1 MVAEVMKMREEEKKL
16 TSQKKGKKSFF
27 KKRWVYP
34 AIYLASAAL
43 IISAIFWYQSSGNQT
58 AKNEFGMQGD
68 KQGKNGYKN
77 PAVEV
82 GKSVENFKWP
92 VKNTEQAQIDKE
104 FYDEKASEDKQ
115 EAAMIVYGT
124 TYQPNRGIDI
134 TMKDAKDFE
143 VVAALSGTVSKVEDD
158 SVLGNVIEIQHED
171 GVVTQYQSIKD
182 YKVSVGDKVKQGQ
195 VIATAS
201 TSQLSEKAKTH
212 LHFEIRKDNIA
223 VNPVSYFDKPAS
235 SIKEVIK
242 EQTVDQNNEKSN
254 DTSNDSSDESKQQD
268 NKEDNSKGTDQ
279 EDTQG

>member
-16 TSQKKGKKSFF
+16 TSQKKGKKSFL

-43 IISAIFWYQSSGNQT
+43 IISAIFWYQSSGNQS

-68 KQGKNGYKN
+68 KLGKNGNKN
-77 PAVEV
+77 DAVEV

-115 EAAMIVYGT
+115 EAAMIVYGS

-201 TSQLSEKAKTH
+201 TSQLNEKAKTH
-212 LHFEIRKDNIA
+212 LYFEIRKDNIA

-235 SIKEVIK
+235 SIEEVVK
-242 EQTVDQNNEKSN
+242 EQAVDQNNEKSN
-254 DTSNDSSDESKQQD
+254 DESDQSKQQD
-268 NKEDNSKGTDQ
+268 NKEDTTNGTDQ

>member
-254 DTSNDSSDESKQQD
+254 DTSNDTSDESKQQD

>member
-1 MVAEVMKMREEEKKL
+1 MREEEKKL

-254 DTSNDSSDESKQQD
+254 DTSNDTSDESKQQD